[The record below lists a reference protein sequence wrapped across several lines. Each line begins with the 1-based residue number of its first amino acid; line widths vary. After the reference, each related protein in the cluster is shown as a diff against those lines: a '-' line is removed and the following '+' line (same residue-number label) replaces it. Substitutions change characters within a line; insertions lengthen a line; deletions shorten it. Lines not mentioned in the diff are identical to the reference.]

1 MLEIAQSKTPYDK
14 HFQVLIEGINS
25 YRRDELISLLDQAV
39 SAWRC
44 NKMLPSQLFSI
55 FNAIDKKL
63 SQSSQSYRN
72 GKPVYVCSFSPVV
85 TMGALLSKVFL
96 KSRAY
101 DVRLINITYPA
112 DLDRLMETIV
122 SCTPPAIVFSFS
134 LFHFIEM
141 VSNRLTELLSLDTTF
156 YAGGVAFDLKPD
168 MKRLLPGVIFPSD
181 LPDLVGLLENK
192 SQ

>member
-1 MLEIAQSKTPYDK
+1 
-14 HFQVLIEGINS
+14 
-25 YRRDELISLLDQAV
+25 
-39 SAWRC
+39 
-44 NKMLPSQLFSI
+44 
-55 FNAIDKKL
+55 
-63 SQSSQSYRN
+63 
-72 GKPVYVCSFSPVV
+72 
-85 TMGALLSKVFL
+85 MGALLSKVFL

-122 SCTPPAIVFSFS
+122 SCAPPAIVFSFS

-141 VSNRLTELLSLDTTF
+141 VSCRLTELLSLDTTF

-181 LPDLVGLLENK
+181 LPDLVRLLENE